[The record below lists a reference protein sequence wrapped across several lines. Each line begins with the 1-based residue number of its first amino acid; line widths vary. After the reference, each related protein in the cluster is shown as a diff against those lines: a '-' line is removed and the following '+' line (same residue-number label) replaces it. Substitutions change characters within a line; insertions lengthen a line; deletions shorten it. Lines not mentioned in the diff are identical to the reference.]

1 MAKFSHNMCHGI
13 PQTRLIPLLPG
24 LTAATL
30 PLNSRRC
37 TTQVASYHPP
47 CFLGP
52 YGYRAKVAPR
62 STTINPC
69 VWLFLFVPGRIEFM
83 WRFCTCTFQGSVN
96 PWFYFF
102 LLFFT
107 AYCILSL
114 VEWPAPHGLLYPMD
128 PCTAPCNKY
137 GIFRPRNKSLLYGAQ
152 GQEMDTYFDI
162 TTAYYSS
169 RHSSL
174 TCLKM
179 KMSS

>member
-1 MAKFSHNMCHGI
+1 MCHGI

-62 STTINPC
+62 STRITPC
-69 VWLFLFVPGRIEFM
+69 VWLFLFVPGRIGFM

-102 LLFFT
+102 PSFLRRIVFL
-107 AYCILSL
+107 ALWSGRPHMDYCIPWTRVQHHVTST
-114 VEWPAPHGLLYPMD
+114 VFFAPETNRYFME
-128 PCTAPCNKY
+128 
-137 GIFRPRNKSLLYGAQ
+137 PRGKRWIHIL
-152 GQEMDTYFDI
+152 I
-162 TTAYYSS
+162 
-169 RHSSL
+169 
-174 TCLKM
+174 
-179 KMSS
+179 